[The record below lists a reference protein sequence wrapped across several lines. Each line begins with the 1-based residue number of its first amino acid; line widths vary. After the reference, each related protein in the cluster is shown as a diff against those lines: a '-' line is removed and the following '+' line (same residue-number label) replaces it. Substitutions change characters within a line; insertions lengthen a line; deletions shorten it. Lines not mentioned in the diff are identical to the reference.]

1 MTTKFFWAAAWL
13 AVSALPAFMPAQAAP
28 FRLNAAKSSIKFQP
42 HARFGDGSG
51 EFKTFDVQADI
62 DHDDLTRSRLEAT
75 IDVASIDTGIKKRDK
90 HLRTADFFDAASFPT
105 ATLAISRIEPNGP
118 QQYLVAAELTLKGVQ
133 KSVPLAVSALF
144 EGGGFHV
151 VGKGTINRKQFNVNY
166 DSKLNPIRD
175 DVDISFDIT
184 LVPVEPEAEPGTEQG
199 PPVPA
204 GVQTPAEAR

>member
-1 MTTKFFWAAAWL
+1 MTTKFFLTAAWL
-13 AVSALPAFMPAQAAP
+13 AVFASSAVMTAQAAP
-28 FRLNAAKSSIKFQP
+28 FRLDTAKSSIKFQP

-51 EFKTFDVQADI
+51 EFKTFDVRADI
-62 DHDDLTRSRLEAT
+62 DHDDLSRSRLEAT

-90 HLRTADFFDAASFPT
+90 HLRTADFFDAENFPT

-118 QQYLVAAELTLKGVQ
+118 QQYIVAADLTLKGVR

-151 VGKGTINRKQFNVNY
+151 VGKSTIDRKQFNVNY

-175 DVDISFDIT
+175 DVEISFDIT
-184 LVPVEPEAEPGTEQG
+184 LVPVEPETKPVKEQSK
-199 PPVPA
+199 PVPA
-204 GVQTPAEAR
+204 GVQTPAEVR